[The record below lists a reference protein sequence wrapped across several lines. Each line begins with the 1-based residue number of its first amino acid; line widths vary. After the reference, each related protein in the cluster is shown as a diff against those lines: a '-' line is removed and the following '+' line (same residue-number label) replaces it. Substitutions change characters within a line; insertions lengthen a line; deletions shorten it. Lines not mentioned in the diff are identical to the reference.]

1 MSVRAEPVEAHAT
14 MPTTTTL
21 TLALWQCPYTA
32 SIEAA
37 LARLD
42 TTAAQARAQG
52 AELLVCPE
60 MSLTGYQIG
69 ATAVATLAEPADGA
83 LAQAVAATAQR
94 HRIAIVYGYPE
105 HNTGAKP
112 YNAVQFIGADGERQA
127 NYRKTHLFGDIDRA
141 QFSPGPQ
148 APAAFD
154 WNGWRLGLLVCYD
167 IEFPEPA
174 RDLALQGADAILVP
188 TANMVDFDEVQRV
201 LLPARALENRVF
213 VAYANAC
220 GQEGGTTYGGL
231 STACAPMG
239 EVQAQAGREAA
250 LLLANLDRSAL
261 QQARHSGQWPDR
273 RTDLYRSGP
282 A

>member
-1 MSVRAEPVEAHAT
+1 
-14 MPTTTTL
+14 MPTSATLTL
-21 TLALWQCPYTA
+21 TLALWQCPYAASTA
-32 SIEAA
+32 EA

-52 AELLVCPE
+52 AELLLCPE

-69 ATAVATLAEPADGA
+69 AAAVAALAEPADGA
-83 LAQAVAATAQR
+83 LAHAVATLARR
-94 HRIAIVYGYPE
+94 HGIAIVYGYPE
-105 HNTGAKP
+105 HSAWSKP
-112 YNAVQFIGADGERQA
+112 YNAVQFIDSDGGRLA

-148 APAAFD
+148 APAVFE

-174 RDLALQGADAILVP
+174 RDLALQGVDAILVP
-188 TANMVDFDEVQRV
+188 TANMIGFDEVQRV

-220 GQEGGTTYGGL
+220 GREGDTTYGGL
-231 STACAPMG
+231 STVCEPMG
-239 EVQAQAGREAA
+239 EVQVQAGRNEA
-250 LLLANLDRSAL
+250 LLLATLNRSAL
-261 QQARHSGQWPDR
+261 QQARHTRQWPDR
-273 RTDLYRSGP
+273 RADLYRSGL